1 MRGWISVQEGG
12 GPECVWSS
20 GMAGQENWPGF
31 LKASPLVS
39 EAGSR
44 ESVGSCRVTAKCRV
58 PQSLMK

>member
-1 MRGWISVQEGG
+1 MARSVCGHLGW
-12 GPECVWSS
+12 P
-20 GMAGQENWPGF
+20 AGQENWPAF

-39 EAGSR
+39 EVGSR